1 MATAHSPLKS
11 TPLGDVHPP
20 CKTAALVYKHSVES
34 ANALWA
40 AYDLARVSRGKPRG
54 ITTDQEQDILRAMLI
69 AAASGL
75 DATLKQLLREC
86 LPLLLKKTA
95 ELIQAFEKFSQRH
108 LQGGEVDISA
118 VSAKALARLL
128 ISDNPQKQLVEHY
141 VYELTGDSLQ
151 STDQLHKA
159 CAALGVESKAIL
171 GDLKTLRA
179 IFDARNQMIHELD
192 MKLGSANRKR
202 RVRSQADMKGFT
214 ERLLSI
220 SGAIVIEV
228 NGRVVA

>member
-1 MATAHSPLKS
+1 MATAHNPLATSPL
-11 TPLGDVHPP
+11 GEVHAS

-86 LPLLLKKTA
+86 LPTLLSRTA
-95 ELIQAFEKFSQRH
+95 ELTQAFEKFTQRH
-108 LQGGEVDISA
+108 LQGGELDVSS
-118 VSAKALARLL
+118 VSAKVLAKLL
-128 ISDNPQKQLVEHY
+128 VAKDPQKQLVEHY

-159 CAALGVESKAIL
+159 CAALGVDSKPIF
-171 GDLKTLRA
+171 GELKSLKA

-192 MKLGSANRKR
+192 MNLGSANRKR
-202 RVRSQADMKGFT
+202 RVRSQADMKSFT

-220 SGAIVIEV
+220 SGSIVREV

>member
-1 MATAHSPLKS
+1 MATAHSPLTS
-11 TPLGDVHPP
+11 TPLGDVHQP
-20 CKTAALVYKHSVES
+20 CKTAALVYKHSVEF

-40 AYDLARVSRGKPRG
+40 AYDLARLSRGKPRG
-54 ITTDQEQDILRAMLI
+54 ITTDQEQDI

-86 LPLLLKKTA
+86 SPLLLKNKI
-95 ELIQAFEKFSQRH
+95 ELTQAFEKFSQRH
-108 LQGGEVDISA
+108 LQGGEIDASS

-151 STDQLHKA
+151 STDQLHRA
-159 CAALGVESKAIL
+159 CAALGVEAKSIS

-192 MKLGSANRKR
+192 MNLGSANRKR
-202 RVRSQADMKGFT
+202 RLRSQTDMKGFT

-220 SGAIVIEV
+220 SGVIVKEV
-228 NGRVVA
+228 NGLVA